1 MFFSL
6 RLKHQSLLNV
16 SCVAS
21 WMMTMIITILDAAN
35 QTCILDKTDTVPHP
49 SWLIFFMKQGGDVQ
63 GSLVGERQRFG
74 TKCVET
80 LWILGCKY
88 QENPFNCWQSRT
100 GCELQWVFTDT
111 AWIQNVFA
119 DDWSKIKSYM
129 PLVFKKQPNR
139 KSYLYE
145 KR

>member
-80 LWILGCKY
+80 L
-88 QENPFNCWQSRT
+88 
-100 GCELQWVFTDT
+100 
-111 AWIQNVFA
+111 
-119 DDWSKIKSYM
+119 
-129 PLVFKKQPNR
+129 
-139 KSYLYE
+139 
-145 KR
+145 